1 MMHTLISLQI
11 LQVFRLSNSRCIVP
25 FTYLHWVISSSITFQ
40 VYRKEAYRSQKCT
53 SRSTTDCEVDCFEE
67 SNSAWNHK
75 RLNQMIS

>member
-1 MMHTLISLQI
+1 
-11 LQVFRLSNSRCIVP
+11 
-25 FTYLHWVISSSITFQ
+25 VISSSITFQ